1 MAEHE
6 DSEGSGSGLTRTFEI
21 EYHRDRKII
30 HFGSPP
36 TDKYWREEKP
46 KPTKKKKKRK
56 KGKKK

>member
-1 MAEHE
+1 MAKLE
-6 DSEGSGSGLTRTFEI
+6 DSEGSRLTRTFEI
-21 EYHRDRKII
+21 EYHRERKII

-46 KPTKKKKKRK
+46 KPTKKKRK